1 MQPDAALRP
10 LQERPQQPGMVIA
23 RIVETDMDHPGS
35 PGITRDHPGVR
46 IGPFQLLEQPQR
58 GFGIDLLALDQGE
71 LHRFKVQCAVQVQ
84 PLAPCRGLDRRLVGT
99 DEPAM
104 RRPALI
110 LGMDRSGE
118 DIIKGNQRIRAPYL
132 QRFDL
137 PLAHDIQECLGFV
150 SGQKG
155 GPFAHL
161 RR

>member
-118 DIIKGNQRIRAPYL
+118 DNRQRRSKISPVGRRKTSPFYVMPKALLRVVPVVH
-132 QRFDL
+132 RRD
-137 PLAHDIQECLGFV
+137 PRGF
-150 SGQKG
+150 
-155 GPFAHL
+155 A
-161 RR
+161 